1 MDFLYCKENAMSPE
15 QITLYWGEGC
25 PNCTTLEA
33 YFAANT
39 SGRIARITKKEI
51 YKNRAHYEELREV
64 GKAYGIPEEFI
75 GIPFL
80 AMGEKHLMGNTNII
94 AFLEEMQAA

>member
-1 MDFLYCKENAMSPE
+1 MQPE
-15 QITLYWGEGC
+15 KITLYWGEGC
-25 PNCTTLEA
+25 PNCTTLET

-39 SGRIARITKKEI
+39 TERLATITKKEI
-51 YKNRAHYEELREV
+51 YKNRENYEELREV

-80 AMGEKHLMGNTNII
+80 AMGDKHLMGNSNII
-94 AFLEEMQAA
+94 AFLEDVLPE